1 MLLNYKDEKLWVPS
15 QCDNRLII
23 IGNETDEI
31 IKELFISLLNRY
43 QVGLEKS
50 MKDSSYVVYYVTAP
64 YHKCHRFQ
72 LRWIIHRISLMNKW
86 YKSYNK
92 TIKKWWK
99 MFLVY
104 GNTCNKPWKYWIKST
119 MNNKN

>member
-64 YHKCHRFQ
+64 YYKCHKFQ
-72 LRWIIHRISLMNKW
+72 LWWIIHRISLMNKW
-86 YKSYNK
+86 
-92 TIKKWWK
+92 
-99 MFLVY
+99 
-104 GNTCNKPWKYWIKST
+104 
-119 MNNKN
+119 